1 MNGTIIFRNPRRGL
15 LWIKVA
21 LSTFKRHCV
30 TKVLTF
36 RVILFVFTPVK
47 IVVTGFLGDLT
58 SNFDCI
64 LPDMTN
70 ILCRKKGMSKEA
82 AWTRAATME
91 GLERHVRTAAGTST
105 STYKNVP
112 GQPPCGGEG
121 QGKADSMAA
130 WTLISSIMLTSHKN
144 LCHGIELIDV
154 TGKIKSRRTNDMYVD
169 ESDGYASA
177 PDTNT
182 VAEAI
187 SNMQNHAQVWAVL
200 VAITGG
206 LLAFHKCHWQILAWA
221 AVGGYYLMMSD
232 RKIDGDLSLKDHK
245 GKTFEIPQKNALLP
259 NPGLGFLLCP
269 NGDQSYEFKNRLA
282 QVKECASRIRT
293 AALTIPEAWLALVTR
308 VLPRI
313 TYPFGL
319 TRFTK
324 TQLHMLSV
332 VLDNTFLLKL
342 GINRNMP
349 RVVVY
354 GPNELGGIS
363 YPSLET
369 IQDQKGISLFLR
381 QLQWDRDVANDL
393 RILLSRA
400 QLDSGLMHPIMDA
413 TKTRVPYLEEGL
425 ISHLRDRL
433 GYMGASIVISET

>member
-1 MNGTIIFRNPRRGL
+1 MRKLITWEYARY
-15 LWIKVA
+15 
-21 LSTFKRHCV
+21 
-30 TKVLTF
+30 
-36 RVILFVFTPVK
+36 VK

-105 STYKNVP
+105 STYKNIP
-112 GQPPCGGEG
+112 GQPPCGDEG

-130 WTLISSIMLTSHKN
+130 WTLISSIMLTAHKN

-169 ESDGYASA
+169 DSDGYASA

-232 RKIDGDLSLKDHK
+232 RKIDGDISLKDHK
-245 GKTFEIPQKNALLP
+245 GKTFEIP
-259 NPGLGFLLCP
+259 
-269 NGDQSYEFKNRLA
+269 
-282 QVKECASRIRT
+282 
-293 AALTIPEAWLALVTR
+293 
-308 VLPRI
+308 
-313 TYPFGL
+313 
-319 TRFTK
+319 
-324 TQLHMLSV
+324 
-332 VLDNTFLLKL
+332 
-342 GINRNMP
+342 
-349 RVVVY
+349 
-354 GPNELGGIS
+354 
-363 YPSLET
+363 
-369 IQDQKGISLFLR
+369 
-381 QLQWDRDVANDL
+381 
-393 RILLSRA
+393 
-400 QLDSGLMHPIMDA
+400 
-413 TKTRVPYLEEGL
+413 
-425 ISHLRDRL
+425 
-433 GYMGASIVISET
+433 